1 MKTMH
6 TQSVSLRM
14 RVVLLT
20 LSASAMLGVPLT
32 ARGQIPD
39 PAPSTQQSPPRGGA
53 YRGGHMEERQIEM
66 LTKHLDLTPDQV
78 TQLKAIDDQSRQQ
91 MKALWEDTTTPREQK
106 RPKMEAIHKDQQ
118 AKVMAMLT
126 GEQKTKYEAMQARML
141 ERRQDH
147 RGGNATEAPPAPPS
161 AS

>member
-1 MKTMH
+1 
-6 TQSVSLRM
+6 
-14 RVVLLT
+14 
-20 LSASAMLGVPLT
+20 
-32 ARGQIPD
+32 
-39 PAPSTQQSPPRGGA
+39 
-53 YRGGHMEERQIEM
+53 MEERQIEM

-126 GEQKTKYEAMQARML
+126 GEQKTKYEAMQTRMR

-147 RGGNATEAPPAPPS
+147 REGNATEAPPAPPS